1 MMEIP
6 TLQTGWVVGAI
17 FHADADGPDPDLAAE
32 AVVNV
37 GTVTFTPVVPWHKH
51 DARTAITHGALTA
64 LLDSHGDLHPQ
75 RTASDTTGTDTEDGI
90 SLPVGTY
97 NVTYALNRGALP
109 SHQITVTAA
118 HTTAAPLALFT
129 TLDEPPVEPP
139 PGSTFQTVVLMPDPT
154 YPGLYL
160 MGA

>member
-32 AVVNV
+32 
-37 GTVTFTPVVPWHKH
+37 
-51 DARTAITHGALTA
+51 
-64 LLDSHGDLHPQ
+64 
-75 RTASDTTGTDTEDGI
+75 
-90 SLPVGTY
+90 
-97 NVTYALNRGALP
+97 
-109 SHQITVTAA
+109 
-118 HTTAAPLALFT
+118 PLALFT

>member
-1 MMEIP
+1 MIP
-6 TLQTGWVVGAI
+6 YPSIQTGWVVGVI

-64 LLDSHGDLHPQ
+64 LLDSHGDLRPQ
-75 RTASDTTGTDTEDGI
+75 RATGTDTEDGV

-109 SHQITVTAA
+109 DHQITVTAA
-118 HTTAAPLALFT
+118 HTAVAPLALFV